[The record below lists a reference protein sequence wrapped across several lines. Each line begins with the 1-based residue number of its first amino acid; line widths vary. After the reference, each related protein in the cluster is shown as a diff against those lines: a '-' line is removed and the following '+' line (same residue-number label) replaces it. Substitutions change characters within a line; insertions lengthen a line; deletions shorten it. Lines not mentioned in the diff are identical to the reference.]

1 VRVISVR
8 EFIAFSP
15 CDRGST
21 ISQLTRKSIEVS
33 ACLPACRGSLP
44 LANYSER
51 QRSVVVGGARPC
63 ALIEA
68 AIKLAILRRA
78 RVRHSRRTAKNAA
91 PRNAMQRPDATRR
104 DATRRDAAALIKRHR
119 RAKNLRPKNFKASF
133 AQCSRIIPA
142 ARCGG
147 SRQTSEF
154 PVPAPRCVPSFR
166 LFVNTL
172 SGALSS
178 CTRESF
184 SPLCWIY

>member
-1 VRVISVR
+1 VRVITVR

-33 ACLPACRGSLP
+33 SLPACRGSLP

-78 RVRHSRRTAKNAA
+78 RGAVGTVGA
-91 PRNAMQRPDATRR
+91 PRKMPRRAMRRGSTRR
-104 DATRRDAAALIKRHR
+104 DATALIKRHR

-133 AQCSRIIPA
+133 AAGTVESFRP
-142 ARCGG
+142 REG

-154 PVPAPRCVPSFR
+154 PPPLPS
-166 LFVNTL
+166 LVST
-172 SGALSS
+172 
-178 CTRESF
+178 
-184 SPLCWIY
+184 PLPIR

>member
-1 VRVISVR
+1 VRVISVH

-21 ISQLTRKSIEVS
+21 VSQLTRKSIEVS

-91 PRNAMQRPDATRR
+91 PRNVMQRPDATRR
-104 DATRRDAAALIKRHR
+104 DATRRDATRRGGSDQTAPSSEKFAAEELQSE
-119 RAKNLRPKNFKASF
+119 LRPVQSNHSGCAVRGVTSNVRI
-133 AQCSRIIPA
+133 SR
-142 ARCGG
+142 AR
-147 SRQTSEF
+147 S
-154 PVPAPRCVPSFR
+154 
-166 LFVNTL
+166 
-172 SGALSS
+172 AL
-178 CTRESF
+178 R
-184 SPLCWIY
+184 PLVSAIR